1 MLRLAAANSLRAAS
15 RAPLGVSQLRPL
27 SSVPARVK
35 LTLEQAISS
44 GHLII
49 SELKSPTMLQALE
62 VGKQGDKLAKWQQAN
77 AVLIQSTLRVLPQV
91 GLTSDPQGLQAYT
104 EAFAEITRSEAPEQR
119 AILQTVN
126 TEKVCR
132 GRFACPHPSALLSA
146 GHCRSGACCC
156 STPSTASP
164 RRR

>member
-1 MLRLAAANSLRAAS
+1 
-15 RAPLGVSQLRPL
+15 
-27 SSVPARVK
+27 
-35 LTLEQAISS
+35 
-44 GHLII
+44 
-49 SELKSPTMLQALE
+49 MLQALE